1 MVVLMKEAVV
11 MKDVV
16 AASPVIAVSSMNFL
30 GYTVADWAALLSI
43 VWVLI
48 LMSLKVS
55 DLWAGRKLRK
65 KDK

>member
-1 MVVLMKEAVV
+1 

-16 AASPVIAVSSMNFL
+16 VSTPVLAITGMNFL

-48 LMSLKVS
+48 LMVLKGHE
-55 DLWAGRKLRK
+55 LLQKRKE
-65 KDK
+65 DKA

>member
-1 MVVLMKEAVV
+1 MKEAVA

-16 AASPVIAVSSMNFL
+16 VASPVIAVTGMNFL

-48 LMSLKVS
+48 LMSLKAREI
-55 DLWAGRKLRK
+55 WEGK
-65 KDK
+65 KKKK